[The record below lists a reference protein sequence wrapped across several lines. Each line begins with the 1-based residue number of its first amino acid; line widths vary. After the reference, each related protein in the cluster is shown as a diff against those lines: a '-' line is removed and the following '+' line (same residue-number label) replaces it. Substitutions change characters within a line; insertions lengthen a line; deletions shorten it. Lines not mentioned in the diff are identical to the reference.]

1 MTFDYTS
8 ILLTAV
14 EYLCILMIFI
24 TGDLLPLSF
33 IAIVILVLAIFL
45 GLWSLWTIFI
55 KKFRITNKISS
66 DSRIVA
72 KGPYKFIRHPL
83 YSSLLLILLTI
94 VLNHFSFIRLILW
107 LILLTVMF
115 AKLMYEERSI
125 IKRNTD
131 YLIYKRG
138 TKRLLPFIY

>member
-1 MTFDYTS
+1 MTFDYKS

-33 IAIVILVLAIFL
+33 IAIVILVLALFL
-45 GLWSLWTIFI
+45 GFWSLWTIFI
-55 KKFRITNKISS
+55 KKFRITTKISS

-72 KGPYKFIRHPL
+72 KGPYKLIRHPL
-83 YSSLLLILLTI
+83 YSSLLLILLII
-94 VLNHFSFIRLILW
+94 VLNHFSIIRLILW

-115 AKLMYEERSI
+115 AKLMYEERLI

>member
-1 MTFDYTS
+1 MTFDYKS

-45 GLWSLWTIFI
+45 GLWSLWTMFI

-94 VLNHFSFIRLILW
+94 VLNHFTFIRLILW
-107 LILLTVMF
+107 LILLTVVF